1 MVWILIA
8 LPLVTLVMV
17 LVLAF
22 ARGPSFPVHLDP
34 PALRT
39 TALVTC
45 IDLESADMLD
55 VLSVAMQRCG
65 YADVSTTYE
74 RDGYNTEGTH
84 STSGKSRTVSP
95 VVIAPSMQLFTGL
108 RVDDAETRDF
118 MRALH
123 QALRVDARVR
133 SVRWVK
139 FEHHNTLPDRSE
151 STPFDGF

>member
-17 LVLAF
+17 LVLAL
-22 ARGPSFPVHLDP
+22 ARAPSFPVRLDP

-45 IDLESADMLD
+45 VDLDSADMLD
-55 VLSVAMQRCG
+55 VLAVALQRCG
-65 YADVSTTYE
+65 YEDVRTSYD
-74 RDGYNTEGTH
+74 RDGYTTVGAH
-84 STSGKSRTVSP
+84 STSGTRRTISP
-95 VVIAPSMQLFTGL
+95 VVTAPLMQLFTGL

-123 QALRVDARVR
+123 EALRADARVR

-139 FEHHNTLPDRSE
+139 FEHHNALPDRSE

>member
-17 LVLAF
+17 LVIAF
-22 ARGPSFPVHLDP
+22 TRGPSFPVHLDP

-45 IDLESADMLD
+45 VDLESADMLD
-55 VLSVAMQRCG
+55 VLAVAMQRCG
-65 YADVSTTYE
+65 YEDVSTAYD
-74 RDGYNTEGTH
+74 RDGYTTAGTH
-84 STSGKSRTVSP
+84 AISGKRRTLSP

-108 RVDDAETRDF
+108 RVDDVETRDF

-123 QALRVDARVR
+123 EALRADARVR

-139 FEHHNTLPDRSE
+139 FEHHNAVPDRSE
-151 STPFDGF
+151 PTPFDGF

>member
-17 LVLAF
+17 LVLAL
-22 ARGPSFPVHLDP
+22 ARAPSFPVRLDP

-45 IDLESADMLD
+45 VDLDSADMLD
-55 VLSVAMQRCG
+55 VLAVALQRCG
-65 YADVSTTYE
+65 YEDVSTSYD
-74 RDGYNTEGTH
+74 RDGYTTVGTH
-84 STSGKSRTVSP
+84 STSGTRRTISP
-95 VVIAPSMQLFTGL
+95 VVIAPLMQLFTGL

-123 QALRVDARVR
+123 EALRADARVR
-133 SVRWVK
+133 LVRWVK
-139 FEHHNTLPDRSE
+139 VEHHNALPDRSE

>member
-22 ARGPSFPVHLDP
+22 VRGPSFPVHLDP

-39 TALVTC
+39 TARVMC
-45 IDLESADMLD
+45 VDLESADMLD
-55 VLSVAMQRCG
+55 VLAVALQRCG
-65 YADVSTTYE
+65 YEDVRTTYD
-74 RDGYNTEGTH
+74 RDGYTTVGTH
-84 STSGKSRTVSP
+84 AASGKRRTLSP

-123 QALRVDARVR
+123 EALRADTRVR

-139 FEHHNTLPDRSE
+139 FEHHNAVPDRSE